1 MITDAEIGYAVRRL
15 RKDAG
20 MSIAELAPHAG
31 IDKHALLR
39 REHGRCPMSAAELF
53 SICTALGVR
62 PRCVLDLAL
71 ARRRGRAPA
80 IESPVAELRREV
92 ERLRGELEQGRAS
105 PPPVPKPRRA
115 RRAGPDRVPSLAS
128 HPIRLRDRV
137 IQDVL
142 AGTSIRVEQLF
153 DGSRDAVGARHA
165 CWYLLRELA
174 GLSYPQIADLF
185 GCDHSTV
192 QYALRRALT
201 QPDPRAW
208 IDAVLSRPATDSRA
222 A

>member
-1 MITDAEIGYAVRRL
+1 MITDDEIGYAVRRL

-20 MSIAELAPHAG
+20 MSMAALAPHAG
-31 IDKHALLR
+31 LDKHALLR
-39 REHGRCPMSAAELF
+39 RERGKCPMSAAELF
-53 SICTALGVR
+53 SICTALGAR

-71 ARRRGRAPA
+71 GRRRGRADS

-92 ERLRGELEQGRAS
+92 ERLRGELERGQAQT
-105 PPPVPKPRRA
+105 PKPAKPRRV
-115 RRAGPDRVPSLAS
+115 RPAGPDRVPELAS

-142 AGTSIRVEQLF
+142 DGSAICVEQLF
-153 DGSRDAVGARHA
+153 DGSRAAVGPRHA
-165 CWYLLRELA
+165 CWWLLRELA

-192 QYALRRALT
+192 QYALRRALH
-201 QPDPRAW
+201 QPESRPW
-208 IDAVLSRPATDSRA
+208 IDAVLSKSSPDSRA